1 MQNPRTCQQPHWG
14 KPGFIHPQ
22 TSLHYIALH
31 QTLSEII
38 SLYMIR
44 TINKTKQPRIA
55 GRKKYKIS
63 MCMGGR
69 DRWEVDLYESEVS
82 LVDTESSKIS

>member
-1 MQNPRTCQQPHWG
+1 
-14 KPGFIHPQ
+14 
-22 TSLHYIALH
+22 
-31 QTLSEII
+31 
-38 SLYMIR
+38 MIR